1 MQNDELGFI
10 PGLQKWFNIFK
21 STNMIQHSNKMRD
34 KNQIIISVDTD
45 KAPNNIQHPFYVK
58 KYLIKWWSGKWV
70 PTPVF
75 LPGKIP

>member
-21 STNMIQHSNKMRD
+21 STNMIQQSNKMKD

-45 KAPNNIQHPFYVK
+45 KAPNNIQHPFMLK
-58 KYLIKWWSGKWV
+58 NI
-70 PTPVF
+70 
-75 LPGKIP
+75 